1 MNLARLHFLLALF
14 YFSQPGWTQ
23 EIPDSRLVN
32 WSGAGLIDPLPEPT
46 VSINFEEAGG
56 IGDGVTVNNDVFYS
70 IIEENEGA
78 VIEVFFPTGTFLFDS
93 TLHVPD
99 NIILNGEGAASTFLK
114 FDFSGIGW
122 PLINAAGGST
132 GMFTAAASSLMK
144 NDQTI
149 LVEDASGYS
158 PGDWIQ
164 VRDNDLD
171 SVVSDWAEGQTGQ
184 LVRIASIEGDE
195 IIIEQALRRNYPL
208 EKSPEI
214 VQLNMRKN
222 VQIKNM
228 HIERL
233 DFTDGQARGIRFSYA
248 VNCLVSCVESEKGD
262 FGHVVLEHAAH
273 CEVSGSYFHHAHD
286 YGGGGNGYGV
296 VCQITS
302 GDCLIRDN
310 NFEHLRHSILLQAGA
325 NGNVVA
331 YNYSTD
337 PYWDQDGYPSDA
349 AGDLVL
355 HGNYVYANL
364 FEGNVVQN
372 ISVDESHGMNGPFNL
387 FLRNRVELYGIVNG
401 VSSPRQTYIGNEIT
415 NGTLFY
421 GLFLLSGEGH
431 FSYGNNHVG
440 DVSPEGTSLMT
451 VLTLFYDDIPFYYE
465 SYSSWPPIGY
475 PNALNDYTVEAENNY
490 EAGYKIQCD
499 NTYED
504 LSVNFFEQG
513 FLKVYPNPVLDVM
526 CIANPHP
533 MAKYGKVYDE
543 KGQLVHDFQLDQK
556 CIPMPDL
563 VKGMYTLILYNS
575 REESAGFV
583 RFFYQGS

>member
-1 MNLARLHFLLALF
+1 MKMFRFHLF
-14 YFSQPGWTQ
+14 IVLTCLYQVIWSQ
-23 EIPDSRLVN
+23 EIPEERLVD
-32 WSGAGLIDPLPEPT
+32 WTGAGLIDPLPEPT
-46 VSINFEEAGG
+46 ISINFEDAGG
-56 IGDGVTVNNDVFYS
+56 IGDGVTSNNDIFYS
-70 IIEENEGA
+70 ILEDHADE
-78 VIEVFFPTGTFLFDS
+78 VIEIFFPAGIFLFDS
-93 TLHVPD
+93 TLHIPD
-99 NIILNGEGAASTFLK
+99 NMILNGEGAASTFLQ
-114 FDFSGIGW
+114 FDFSGVGW
-122 PLINAAGGST
+122 PLINAAGGTT
-132 GMFTAAASSLMK
+132 GLIAEVSNALAK
-144 NDQTI
+144 NDQI
-149 LVEDASGYS
+149 IIVDDASDFA

-164 VRDNDLD
+164 IRDNDLD

-184 LVRIASIEGDE
+184 IVRIAAITGDE
-195 IIIEQALRRNYPL
+195 ITIEQSLRRNYPL
-208 EKSPEI
+208 EKLPE
-214 VQLNMRKN
+214 VVKLNLRKN
-222 VQIKNM
+222 VQVKNM

-248 VNCLVSCVESEKGD
+248 ANCLVSCVESEKGD

-401 VSSPRQTYIGNEIT
+401 GSSPRQTYIGNEIT

-421 GLFLLSGEGH
+421 GLFLLSGDGH

-440 DVSPEGTSLMT
+440 EVSPEGTSLVT
-451 VLTLFYDDIPFYYE
+451 VLSLFYDEIPFYYE
-465 SYSSWPPIGY
+465 SYSAWPPIGY

-490 EAGYKIQCD
+490 EAGFKIQCD

-504 LSVNFFEQG
+504 LSNHFFEHR
-513 FLKVYPNPVLDVM
+513 FLKVYPNPVIDMM
-526 CIANPHP
+526 CFENLHP

-543 KGQLVHDFQLDQK
+543 KGQLVHDFQLDQS
-556 CIPMPDL
+556 CITMPVL

-575 REESAGFV
+575 RNESAGFV